1 MLYTFS
7 KDIKGALLK
16 MELKQLIEKIS
27 YIRVRAN
34 LSARK
39 LSILIGK
46 NPGYVHMLETNKNF
60 APTFETLLDIL
71 EVCATPIEEFFY
83 YSIPA
88 YRQDCQIIELLK
100 AVDPDK
106 KAAVIALLRR

>member
-1 MLYTFS
+1 
-7 KDIKGALLK
+7 
-16 MELKQLIEKIS
+16 MELKELIEKIS

-46 NPGYVHMLETNKNF
+46 NPGYVHMLETHKNF

-71 EVCATPIEEFFY
+71 EVCQSSIEEFFY

-88 YRQDCQIIELLK
+88 YRQDLQIIELLK
-100 AVDPDK
+100 GVGPDK